1 MLGQEPMGND
11 RFWQF
16 HWFTFLISVDWRA
29 RHLPRLHG
37 VRVQP
42 VPLLW
47 GGARPRPLPPLLLQ
61 GRLWDG
67 GGPHGGTG
75 NPLGLLA
82 PRGSLR
88 SANPPTD
95 SFPAWKPALC
105 HKDLRPQTWPL
116 SPCFRLL
123 QTGRQYEQS
132 RPLHVP
138 RVLPYLGTEPLPFHS
153 NGQLCL
159 LRVLGKLRRPCWPL
173 RQWEGSICWVN
184 LSGG

>member
-1 MLGQEPMGND
+1 M
-11 RFWQF
+11 
-16 HWFTFLISVDWRA
+16 ISVDWRA

-105 HKDLRPQTWPL
+105 HKDLRPDL
-116 SPCFRLL
+116 SPRVSGYSRLGGSMSSL
-123 QTGRQYEQS
+123 GPSMYPGSYPTSEQN
-132 RPLHVP
+132 
-138 RVLPYLGTEPLPFHS
+138 PYPSIAMDNSAFY
-153 NGQLCL
+153 
-159 LRVLGKLRRPCWPL
+159 
-173 RQWEGSICWVN
+173 GSLV
-184 LSGG
+184 S

>member
-1 MLGQEPMGND
+1 M
-11 RFWQF
+11 
-16 HWFTFLISVDWRA
+16 ISVDWRA

-95 SFPAWKPALC
+95 LTS
-105 HKDLRPQTWPL
+105 DLT
-116 SPCFRLL
+116 S
-123 QTGRQYEQS
+123 
-132 RPLHVP
+132 
-138 RVLPYLGTEPLPFHS
+138 LPVFQATPDWAA
-153 NGQLCL
+153 
-159 LRVLGKLRRPCWPL
+159 V
-173 RQWEGSICWVN
+173 
-184 LSGG
+184 